1 MPTQVNI
8 DTRLLRE
15 AMRATG
21 LKTEREV
28 IEEALRTLLRLKA
41 QQEIRTLR
49 GKLTWTG
56 SLDDLRTDH

>member
-15 AMRATG
+15 AMRASG

-28 IEEALRTLLRLKA
+28 IEEALRTL
-41 QQEIRTLR
+41 R

-56 SLDDLRTDH
+56 NLDDLRTDH

>member
-15 AMRATG
+15 AMRASG

-56 SLDDLRTDH
+56 NLDDLRTDH

>member
-28 IEEALRTLLRLKA
+28 IEEGLRTLLRLKA

-56 SLDDLRTDH
+56 NLDDLRTDH